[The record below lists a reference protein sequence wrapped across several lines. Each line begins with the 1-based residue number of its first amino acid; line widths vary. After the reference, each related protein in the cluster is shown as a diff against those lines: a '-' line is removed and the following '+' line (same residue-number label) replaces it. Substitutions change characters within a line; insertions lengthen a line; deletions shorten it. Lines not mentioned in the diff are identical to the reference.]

1 VLITRIRPD
10 DLDLHLT
17 GAMAAID
24 VASYA
29 DAGLEMALPT
39 GASVL
44 GELRHGNDGGP
55 ADAIFV
61 SGPVDAPTGWAFV
74 ALPRHENLDVARV
87 RGRVHPASRGEGVG
101 SALLDAVL
109 DLTRDAGRH
118 QLTTSAW
125 DGTSGGGFL
134 ERRGFSTAGR
144 LVNAVRRLELDDAG
158 RIDRL
163 YDEAAARASAYELV
177 RLGGPTPPEMLDE
190 MVAVHAAINDAP
202 ADAGWEPDVW
212 TRERVMEY
220 DASMVGR
227 GETVYRVLARHRAT
241 GAWAGMSLLGV
252 AESAPSI
259 ANQEDTSVMREH
271 RGSRLGLLMKCDM
284 VRWLRAERPDVT
296 ATQTWN
302 AIDNTHMIAV
312 NDALGCRVVGV
323 NRGYGRT
330 L

>member
-1 VLITRIRPD
+1 VLVTRIHPD
-10 DLDLHLT
+10 DLDLELT
-17 GAMAAID
+17 GAIAAID
-24 VASYA
+24 VATYA
-29 DAGLEMALPT
+29 DAGLELALPT
-39 GASVL
+39 AASVL
-44 GELRHGNDGGP
+44 GELRHGNEGGP

-61 SGPVDAPTGWAFV
+61 SGPVEAPTGWAFD
-74 ALPRHENLDVARV
+74 ALPRHENLDFARV
-87 RGRVHPASRGEGVG
+87 RGRVHPASRGAGAG
-101 SALLDAVL
+101 TALLDAVV
-109 DLTRDAGRH
+109 DFTRDAGRR
-118 QLTTSAW
+118 QLNTSAW
-125 DGTSGGGFL
+125 DGTAGGAFL
-134 ERRGFSTAGR
+134 EGRGFSTARR
-144 LVNAVRRLELDDAG
+144 LVNAVRRLELDDDG

-163 YDEAAARASAYELV
+163 YDEAAAHASAYELV
-177 RLGGPTPPEMLDE
+177 RLGGPTPPEMIDE

-202 ADAGWEPDVW
+202 TDDGWEPDIW
-212 TRERVMEY
+212 DRDRVMEY

-241 GAWAGMSLLGV
+241 GAWAGMSLLCV

-302 AIDNTHMIAV
+302 ALDNAHMIAV

-323 NRGYGRT
+323 NRGYGRA